1 MAVIYVARSK
11 TLSEWG
17 AEVGI
22 SKNLFKVGI
31 GEGSGKDA
39 GKEAVEALNEE
50 SFAGVTDW
58 TLVKAADAGELAE
71 EGAIATLAKR
81 QPIVDPRYYPRL
93 RGATGVFRVKPKDIE
108 NSMLVARAMS
118 GEQSL
123 NFTLKPTDIADFL
136 IKNAGGTP

>member
-22 SKNLFKVGI
+22 SKNLFKVGV

-39 GKEAVEALNEE
+39 VEALNED
-50 SFAGVTDW
+50 SFAGVADW
-58 TLVKAADAGELAE
+58 TLVKAADAGGLE
-71 EGAIATLAKR
+71 EESAIATLAKR
-81 QPIVDPRYYPRL
+81 QPIVDPKYYPRL
-93 RGATGVFRVKPKDIE
+93 RGATGIFRVKPKDME
-108 NSMLVARAMS
+108 NSMLVARALS

-123 NFTLKPTDIADFL
+123 NFTLKPTDIADIL